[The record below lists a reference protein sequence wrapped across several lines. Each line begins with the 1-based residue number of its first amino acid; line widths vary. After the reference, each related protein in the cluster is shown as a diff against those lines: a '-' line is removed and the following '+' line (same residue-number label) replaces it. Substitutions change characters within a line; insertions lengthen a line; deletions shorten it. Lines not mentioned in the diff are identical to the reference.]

1 MSKEIKDI
9 TFEDVELAIKILQK
23 YVMLSRRAEAILK
36 VTTKTQSKRINPM
49 GMNFEDF
56 VNIAMQMKQKEQTQ
70 EPEPEIQFDEK
81 DLEKIEKIKE
91 RLKNSQQ

>member
-9 TFEDVELAIKILQK
+9 TFEDVELAIKVLQR
-23 YVMLSRRAEAILK
+23 YIMLSRRAEAILK
-36 VTTKTQSKRINPM
+36 IATRTQSKRINPM
-49 GMNFEDF
+49 GMSFEDF
-56 VNIAMQMKQKEQTQ
+56 VNIAMQMKQREQIQ

-91 RLKNSQQ
+91 KLKSSQQ

>member
-9 TFEDVELAIKILQK
+9 TFEDVELAIKVLQR
-23 YVMLSRRAEAILK
+23 YIMLSRRAEAILK
-36 VTTKTQSKRINPM
+36 IATRTQSKRINPM
-49 GMNFEDF
+49 GMSFEDF
-56 VNIAMQMKQKEQTQ
+56 VNIAMQMKQREQTQ

-91 RLKNSQQ
+91 KLKSSQQ

>member
-1 MSKEIKDI
+1 MSKELRDI
-9 TFEDVELAIKILQK
+9 TFEEVELAIKILQR
-23 YVMLSRRAEAILK
+23 YIMLSRRAEAILK
-36 VTTKTQSKRINPM
+36 IATRTQSRRINPM
-49 GMNFEDF
+49 GMSFEDF

-91 RLKNSQQ
+91 KLRNSQQ

>member
-9 TFEDVELAIKILQK
+9 TFEDVELAIKVLQR
-23 YVMLSRRAEAILK
+23 YIVLSRRAEAILK
-36 VTTKTQSKRINPM
+36 IATRTQSKRINPM
-49 GMNFEDF
+49 GMSFEDF
-56 VNIAMQMKQKEQTQ
+56 VNIAMQMKQREQTQ

-91 RLKNSQQ
+91 KLKSSQQ